1 MQGETGLT
9 GAPLRFDGK
18 VAVVTGAGKGL
29 GRAFAMELASRGAAV
44 IVNDIARTE
53 DGAGHLAAQVVEEI
67 VASGGRA
74 KANLASVAEAEGA
87 ASIVDDALSFG
98 SIDIIINNAG
108 CLLLGEFETFPIDD
122 LITTFNVH
130 VKGAFQIIQRA
141 WPHMRKQGGGHVLNV
156 ASIGGNIV
164 GNSNHAAYDTCK
176 GALSGLTRNLA
187 LEGEPF
193 GIKVNGLFPGAFTG
207 MVKHAV
213 NVVDQTISPN
223 LDIDMRAELVGPTA
237 AWLVHEECGLTGA
250 FFASSSGRL
259 GRVFPGVAEGFQDDP
274 ELFSMERIREHRER
288 AHSTEPFF
296 TPRTTQD
303 FNKWRIGLFR
313 AMQERRAKGA
323 MQPAE

>member
-1 MQGETGLT
+1 MEGNAGSN
-9 GAPLRFDGK
+9 GAPLRFDNK

-29 GRAFAMELASRGAAV
+29 GRAFAMELASRGAIV
-44 IVNDIARTE
+44 IVNDIAQSEGGT
-53 DGAGHLAAQVVEEI
+53 GYLAERVVDEI

-74 KANLASVAEAEGA
+74 KVNLSSVADAEGA

-98 SIDIIINNAG
+98 RIDIIINNAG

-122 LITTFNVH
+122 LLTTFNVH

-141 WPHMRKQGGGHVLNV
+141 WPHMRAQGGGHVLNV

-213 NVVDQTISPN
+213 SVVDQSISPN
-223 LDIDMRAELVGPTA
+223 LDIDMRPELVGPTA
-237 AWLVHEECGLTGA
+237 AWLVHEECGLTGT

-259 GRVFPGVAEGFQDDP
+259 GRVFPGVAVGFQDDP
-274 ELFSMERIREHRER
+274 ALFSMERIRAHRDI
-288 AHSTEPFF
+288 AHGTEPFT

-303 FNKWRIGLFR
+303 FNKWRIGIFR
-313 AMQERRAKGA
+313 AMQERQGDRAP
-323 MQPAE
+323 QPAE